1 MFCFYVLAVD
11 NRCIY
16 LRYLMYAYNK
26 IYLSCP
32 PGEHIQV
39 RVVCRED
46 LPLGHITDIVI
57 SEATRMI
64 KS

>member
-1 MFCFYVLAVD
+1 MLVLCAVD
-11 NRCIY
+11 HRCIY
-16 LRYLMYAYNK
+16 KHYLIYAYNK

-32 PGEHIQV
+32 AGEHIQL
-39 RVVCRED
+39 RVVCREVIQ
-46 LPLGHITDIVI
+46 LGHVTDIVI